1 MEKKF
6 LNEKRVKS
14 DNDEIV
20 QFKKKVRYP
29 NRKREIKQKLEFYL
43 SDENLIHDKFLTNI
57 LKREGNGVKLETF
70 LDFNKIR
77 LFLNEIKDIE
87 EKKKMLIKACE
98 NSDKIY
104 YSQKDKKIY
113 RKKEFDI
120 SSVNLDFLDDCTVY
134 IENLPPNTT
143 HDVLFEIFKKYKIK
157 YISLPKYKKSGQCK
171 GFSFITFNSIENAN
185 EVIKNFNKSL
195 PNELYK
201 INVKE
206 NNFLKIISKKEW
218 LEQKKNFKE
227 YKLSLQKINQKNFI
241 NCSDGSEYIENKE
254 KIMKGTLI
262 KLYSFDETFKLK
274 DIKIL
279 VSNFIKPI
287 FIDYDIKTG
296 IAILRFASPL
306 LANEFL
312 NVFNEKNKLIE
323 LINKVTIKCEKIEG
337 KEEEEYLEK
346 VSKLMED
353 FKVKKKKKQLNKK
366 KQQKQINKKKKK
378 KINKKKT

>member
-6 LNEKRVKS
+6 LNEKRKKS
-14 DNDEIV
+14 DEEIV

-98 NSDKIY
+98 TSDKIY

-113 RKKEFDI
+113 RKKDFDI
-120 SSVNLDFLDDCTVY
+120 NSVNLDFLDNCTVY

-157 YISLPKYKKSGQCK
+157 YISLPKHKKSGQCK

-185 EVIKNFNKSL
+185 EVIKIFNKSL
-195 PNELYK
+195 PDELDK
-201 INVKE
+201 INADQ

-227 YKLSLQKINQKNFI
+227 YKLSLQKINQRNFI
-241 NCSDGSEYIENKE
+241 NCLDGNEYIENKE

-262 KLYSFDETFKLK
+262 KLSSFDKTFELK

-312 NVFNEKNKLIE
+312 KVFNEKNKIIE
-323 LINKVTIKCEKIEG
+323 LIDKETIKCEKIIG

-353 FKVKKKKKQLNKK
+353 FKVKKKKKQNKNNNE
-366 KQQKQINKKKKK
+366 NK
-378 KINKKKT
+378 